1 MTYVGITFYPMKGQW
16 AGLVPPLRGGETIEE
31 RTGGVVVDITGV
43 KGTGWEI
50 RLVKQ
55 RQF

>member
-1 MTYVGITFYPMKGQW
+1 MNFVGITFYPMKGQW
-16 AGLVPPLRGGETIEE
+16 VGLVPPLRGGEMIEE

-50 RLVKQ
+50 RLVKR